1 MESKTLYLNNNIL
14 FTFVRVDSIDLLNR
28 QFNKIVTTPKTY
40 NDLCRSIKMEKRL
53 KPLVENK
60 IIQLK
65 DIKVYSEEFKV
76 FMDLT
81 SSKYVSD
88 NEAMLMAMAKVNNG
102 VILVEDPNEMKEYL
116 DRFQINYIS
125 LEDIF
130 VNSIEKGI
138 MSSDE
143 AMELLLKISASKTP
157 ISGEIL
163 IKIKNRIEDY

>member
-1 MESKTLYLNNNIL
+1 
-14 FTFVRVDSIDLLNR
+14 
-28 QFNKIVTTPKTY
+28 
-40 NDLCRSIKMEKRL
+40 MEKRL

-116 DRFQINYIS
+116 DKFQINYIS

-138 MSSDE
+138 MSSEE

>member
-1 MESKTLYLNNNIL
+1 
-14 FTFVRVDSIDLLNR
+14 
-28 QFNKIVTTPKTY
+28 
-40 NDLCRSIKMEKRL
+40 MEKRL

-138 MSSDE
+138 MSSEE